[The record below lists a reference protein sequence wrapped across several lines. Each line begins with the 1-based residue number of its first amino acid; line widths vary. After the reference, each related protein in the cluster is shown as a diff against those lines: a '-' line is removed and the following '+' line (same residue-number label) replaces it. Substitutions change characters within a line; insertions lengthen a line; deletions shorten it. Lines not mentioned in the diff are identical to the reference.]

1 MNYPHKKK
9 STVISKSSSEK
20 TITFGKRG
28 MSFEDDLN
36 RSNEYYLST
45 NKAVIHK
52 KPTPVQIVK
61 VNYPKR
67 AAAVITE
74 AYFRTPSTT
83 DFNGILKGHYIDFE
97 AKETSNVTIF
107 PLQNLH
113 AHQVEHMA
121 QVLKHGG
128 IVFLLVK
135 FSKFNEIYLLPGEK
149 LIEFWQ
155 QYKLGSR
162 RSIKREEFLEHATLI
177 NEGAYPRID
186 YLKVVEELFL

>member
-74 AYFRTPSTT
+74 AYFRL
-83 DFNGILKGHYIDFE
+83 NQL
-97 AKETSNVTIF
+97 
-107 PLQNLH
+107 
-113 AHQVEHMA
+113 
-121 QVLKHGG
+121 
-128 IVFLLVK
+128 
-135 FSKFNEIYLLPGEK
+135 
-149 LIEFWQ
+149 
-155 QYKLGSR
+155 
-162 RSIKREEFLEHATLI
+162 
-177 NEGAYPRID
+177 
-186 YLKVVEELFL
+186 

>member
-9 STVISKSSSEK
+9 LVSNESKS
-20 TITFGKRG
+20 TTFGKRG
-28 MSFEDDLN
+28 MSFEEDLN
-36 RSNEYYLST
+36 KSNDYYLA
-45 NKAVIHK
+45 NNIAVIHK

-83 DFNGILKGHYIDFE
+83 DYNGVYKGQYIDFE
-97 AKETSNVTIF
+97 AKETSNITLF

-113 AHQVEHMA
+113 IHQVQHMEN
-121 QVLKHGG
+121 VLKHGG
-128 IVFLLVK
+128 IIFMLVK
-135 FSKFNEIYLLPGEK
+135 FSKLNEIYLLPGEN
-149 LIEFWQ
+149 LIDFWQ
-155 QYKLGSR
+155 QYKVGTR
-162 RSIKREEFLEHATLI
+162 KSIKLDDFKTYGVLLK
-177 NEGAYPRID
+177 EGAYPRID

>member
-9 STVISKSSSEK
+9 IAVSSNHSNEK

-83 DFNGILKGHYIDFE
+83 DFNGIFKGRYIDFE

-113 AHQVEHMA
+113 AHQVEHMS
-121 QVLKHGG
+121 QVLKHNG

-155 QYKLGSR
+155 QYKIGSR
-162 RSIKREEFLEHATLI
+162 RSIKREEFSEYGTLI
-177 NEGAYPRID
+177 KEGAYPRID
-186 YLKVVEELFL
+186 YLKVVEQLFL